1 MTYRGIRR
9 NNVKFSS
16 LRESI
21 DGNDV
26 KNRDI
31 EIPMGGM
38 VKRNG
43 KCMGFSG
50 SGFRID
56 SHPSFTI
63 YQLCDL
69 ECMTEP
75 F

>member
-1 MTYRGIRR
+1 
-9 NNVKFSS
+9 
-16 LRESI
+16 
-21 DGNDV
+21 
-26 KNRDI
+26 
-31 EIPMGGM
+31 MGGM

-50 SGFRID
+50 AGFRND